1 MKSFVTFSAAAALS
15 MATVADLASAM
26 QAYLDYIP
34 NGSLFSQELGHPDKD
49 SSQYTDFAT
58 AFEAV
63 GLSWTAAFCAD
74 TFPNS
79 DMTNGAAFGD
89 PCCTWAQGGT
99 PDFTVTAFTTDPTTA
114 TVCATSAST
123 TSSAASSTTSSADST
138 TSSATTSSAS
148 SSTTDTTTTSTTS
161 SSTTD
166 SSTSTSTSTTTAPT
180 SAAPTSS
187 ATTDTSATTTTA
199 PSTDSN
205 AIGGG
210 CRAKLRA

>member
-99 PDFTVTAFTTDPTTA
+99 PDFTVTAFTTDPATA

-138 TSSATTSSAS
+138 TSSAS

-166 SSTSTSTSTTTAPT
+166 SSTSTSTSTSTTTAPT